1 MPLNFIN
8 SSTGEQIGS
17 TLLARRILS
26 AATRDISPDFAN
38 RVDALKNW
46 RRGYQPI
53 FRQLTKL
60 EFYQERNCLEIAST
74 GLEMLSKSITD
85 DSGRDLQEIVE
96 AGWLGDA
103 QVETFIVSG
112 TGEVKSISI
121 PRITT
126 LTDAAQIWTHE
137 KIAEPGLVNSFK
149 FLDSHKKLP
158 IQMDL
163 LIALAG
169 AAEYAP
175 TKHWLAVGGT
185 VAVVAR
191 PGKERWLDLIEHA
204 RSSGGTLL
212 IPILKSRVPDGSIP
226 LSDQVI
232 AQNAGL
238 NICDDA
244 EALAGW
250 IAALSMTRKERIVLG
265 QYAYAPGAKH
275 IFVQAV
281 QDALAAAVC
290 KRLPA
295 NRVAL
300 AWLATPTDSIA
311 VPAEVLQDSLDRYKA
326 RGAGVRLRDFIL
338 GMRRNSGEFFE
349 SRFGEKLAL
358 IDPTSSVQGSSYA
371 LAKRSQRWRAYLA
384 NSQGVKVSY
393 AVAPPAR
400 TWSVLSYRA
409 LNATYRGASKFG
421 MQPFTVSDATLA
433 TTALL
438 IRDLHGPMPQRGS
451 TALHSESAIHG
462 GLWRLVYRPAQVWT
476 RATLIGWRGFLVA
489 DYRHDNRKAKG

>member
-26 AATRDISPDFAN
+26 AATRDIAPDFAN

-46 RRGYQPI
+46 RKGYQQI
-53 FRQLTKL
+53 FRALTKL

-74 GLEMLSKSITD
+74 GLAMLSKSITD
-85 DSGRDLQEIVE
+85 ESGLDLQQIVE

-112 TGEVKSISI
+112 TGEIKSISI

-126 LTDAAQIWTHE
+126 LTDAAQIWSHE

-149 FLDSHKKLP
+149 FLDAHKKLP

-175 TKHWLAVGGT
+175 TKHWLDVGGT
-185 VAVVAR
+185 VALVAR
-191 PGKERWLDLIEHA
+191 PGKERWLDLIAHA

-238 NICDDA
+238 DICDDA

-300 AWLATPTDSIA
+300 AWLATPTDSTA
-311 VPAEVLQDSLDRYKA
+311 VPAEVLQDSLDRYAA
-326 RGAGVRLRDFIL
+326 RSAGARIRDFIL

-358 IDPTSSVQGSSYA
+358 VDPTSSVQGSSYA

-393 AVAPPAR
+393 VVAPPAR
-400 TWSVLSYRA
+400 TRSVLSFKA
-409 LNATYRGASKFG
+409 LNAVYRGGPKFG
-421 MQPFTVSDATLA
+421 LQPFEVSEATLA

-451 TALHSESAIHG
+451 TSLHSESAIHG
-462 GLWRLVYRPAQVWT
+462 GLWRLIYRPAQVWT
-476 RATLIGWRGFLVA
+476 RATLIGWRPFRVA
-489 DYRHDNRKAKG
+489 DYNHDNRKAKS

>member
-1 MPLNFIN
+1 MQLSFVD

-26 AATRDISPDFAN
+26 AATTDIDSQFAA

-46 RRGYQPI
+46 RKGYQPI
-53 FRQLTKL
+53 FRELTKL
-60 EFYQERNCLEIAST
+60 EFYQERNCLEIASI
-74 GLEMLSKSITD
+74 GLEMLSKSIID
-85 DSGRDLQEIVE
+85 ESGRNLNQIVD
-96 AGWLGDA
+96 AGWVGDA

-112 TGEVKSISI
+112 TGESKNISI
-121 PRITT
+121 PGITT
-126 LTDAAQIWTHE
+126 LTDAAQIWAHE
-137 KIAEPGLVNSFK
+137 KIAEPGIVNSFK
-149 FLDSHKKLP
+149 FLEAHKKLP

-175 TKHWLAVGGT
+175 TKHWLEVGGT

-191 PGKERWLDLIEHA
+191 PGEKRWLALIQHA
-204 RSSGGTLL
+204 RSTGGTLL
-212 IPILKSRVPDGSIP
+212 IPILKSRVPEGSIS
-226 LSDQVI
+226 LSDEVI

-238 NICDDA
+238 DICEDA

-250 IAALSMTRKERIVLG
+250 IAALATARKERIVLG
-265 QYAYAPGAKH
+265 QYSYAPGAKH

-290 KRLPA
+290 KRLAA

-300 AWLATPTDSIA
+300 AWLATPTDSTA
-311 VPAEVLQDSLDRYKA
+311 VPAEVLQDSLDRY
-326 RGAGVRLRDFIL
+326 RSRSGATKIRDFL
-338 GMRRNSGEFFE
+338 LAMRRTQGEFFE

-393 AVAPPAR
+393 VVAPPAR
-400 TWSVLSYRA
+400 TWSVLSFKT
-409 LNATYRGASKFG
+409 LKATYRGAPEFG
-421 MQPFTVSDATLA
+421 LKPFTVRDATLA

-451 TALHSESAIHG
+451 TNLHTESAIHG
-462 GLWRLVYRPAQVWT
+462 GLWRLIYRPAQVWT
-476 RATLIGWRGFLVA
+476 RATLIGWPALLVA
-489 DYRHDNRKAKG
+489 DYSHDNRKTKG